1 MIITIDTEKK
11 EVYLTETITLAELA
25 NFKIES
31 LSDFTIVP
39 KVEKTIV
46 EKCNSCI
53 FNRPNKPKTVYRQP
67 TLLRQT
73 QPFITVP
80 EQENPFF
87 NPTWKPIPP
96 ITCEKPKT
104 LK

>member
-11 EVYLTETITLAELA
+11 EVYLTEIITLAELA

-46 EKCNSCI
+46 EKCNGCI
-53 FNRPNKPKTVYRQP
+53 LNRPDKPKTIFREP
-67 TLLRQT
+67 TLLRHDYGNRLLHSPNT
-73 QPFITVP
+73 
-80 EQENPFF
+80 NPLL
-87 NPTWKPIPP
+87 P
-96 ITCEKPKT
+96 TCEKPKT